1 MFGHKTSAAGLSVLS
16 NTLLVL
22 MKLVVG
28 IVSGS
33 VSIIAEAIHSANDL
47 IAALIAFFSLRMA
60 NRPADKEHP
69 YGHGKIENISG
80 TIEAVFIFIAA
91 GFIIYEA
98 VDKII
103 HKPKVEYLVLGI
115 AVMAVSGVINF
126 FVSRHLLRVAK
137 KADSIALEADGRHLA
152 VDVYTSIGV
161 AFGLLLV
168 QLTHY
173 HLLDPIIAIA
183 VALLVLKMAYDVLKR
198 AFPPLIDEKLPEEE
212 ERLVADSVAEHV
224 GPLGEAVS
232 FHELRT
238 RKAGSE
244 RYIELHLVMA
254 SDDSIEMAHSL
265 CDHLEEDIKSKLPN
279 AHVTIHVEPCDH
291 DCDNCQGNCPPEP
304 PVPGP

>member
-1 MFGHKTSAAGLSVLS
+1 MFGTKTSAAGLSVLS

-22 MKLVVG
+22 MKLAVG

-47 IAALIAFFSLRMA
+47 IAAIIAFVSLRMA
-60 NRPADKEHP
+60 SRPADKEHP

-80 TIEAVFIFIAA
+80 TIEAALIFVAA

-103 HKPKVEYLVLGI
+103 NKPNVEYLVLGI
-115 AVMAVSGVINF
+115 VVMVVSGVVNF

-137 KADSIALEADGRHLA
+137 EADSIALEADGRHLT
-152 VDVYTSIGV
+152 VDVFTSVGV

-168 QLTHY
+168 QLTDY

-183 VALLVLKMAYDVLKR
+183 VALLILKMAYDVLRR
-198 AFPPLIDEKLPEEE
+198 AFPPLIDKKLPEEE

-224 GPLGEAVS
+224 GPLGEAVG

-238 RKAGSE
+238 RKSGSE
-244 RYIELHLVMA
+244 RYVELHLVMA
-254 SDDSIEMAHSL
+254 SDGSIEQAHSL
-265 CDHLEEDIKSKLPN
+265 CDHLEEDIMSKLPN
-279 AHVTIHVEPCDH
+279 AHVIIHVEPCDH
-291 DCDNCQGNCPPEP
+291 ECDECSGTCPPP
-304 PVPGP
+304 PPAP

>member
-1 MFGHKTSAAGLSVLS
+1 MFGTRTSAAGLSVLS
-16 NTLLVL
+16 NTLLIVL
-22 MKLVVG
+22 KLVAG
-28 IVSGS
+28 ILSGS

-47 IAALIAFFSLRMA
+47 IAALIAFFSIRMA
-60 NRPADKEHP
+60 NRPADKDHP

-80 TIEAVFIFIAA
+80 TVEALLIFLAA

-103 HKPKVEYLVLGI
+103 NRQPVEHLVLGI
-115 AVMAVSGVINF
+115 GVMTVSAIINL
-126 FVSRHLLRVAK
+126 FVSRHLLRIAHRD
-137 KADSIALEADGRHLA
+137 DSIALEADGRHLT

-168 QLTHY
+168 QVTDF

-183 VALLVLKMAYDVLKR
+183 VALLILKMAYDITKK
-198 AFPPLIDEKLPEEE
+198 AFPPLIDMKLPEDEE
-212 ERLVADSVAEHV
+212 KLVALSVEDHI
-224 GPLGEAVS
+224 GPLGEAVN

-254 SDDSIEMAHSL
+254 SDGSIEKAHSL

-279 AHVTIHVEPCDH
+279 AHITIHVEPCDH
-291 DCDNCQGNCPPEP
+291 ECDECPGDCPPEP

>member
-1 MFGHKTSAAGLSVLS
+1 MFGHKTSAAGLSVIS

-22 MKLVVG
+22 MKLAVG
-28 IVSGS
+28 IISGS

-47 IAALIAFFSLRMA
+47 VAALIAFFSLRA
-60 NRPADKEHP
+60 ASRPADKEHP

-80 TIEAVFIFIAA
+80 TIEALLIFIAA

-103 HKPKVEYLVLGI
+103 NRKSVEHLLLGV
-115 AVMAVSGVINF
+115 AVMSVSAVANF
-126 FVSRHLLRVAK
+126 FVSRHLLRIARRE
-137 KADSIALEADGRHLA
+137 DSIALEADGRHLA
-152 VDVYTSIGV
+152 VDVYTSVGV

-168 QLTHY
+168 QLTDY

-183 VALLVLKMAYDVLKR
+183 VALLILKMAYDLTKR
-198 AFPPLIDEKLPEEE
+198 AFPPLIDKKLPEDE
-212 ERLVADSVAEHV
+212 ERLVALSVEEHV
-224 GPLGEAVS
+224 GPLAEAVG

-244 RYIELHLVMA
+244 RYVELHLVMA
-254 SDDSIEMAHSL
+254 SDGSIEQAHSL

-291 DCDNCQGNCPPEP
+291 ECDECPGTCPPSP